1 MSHMYECMLTAAE
14 IQHFA
19 LAIDKRTLK
28 KHIFAMNGQAQ
39 LIRMGMAYTDHA
51 SEENK

>member
-1 MSHMYECMLTAAE
+1 MNACLRLPKFSILLLLLIKEL
-14 IQHFA
+14 
-19 LAIDKRTLK
+19 LK
-28 KHIFAMNGQAQ
+28 LIFAMNGQAQ